1 MITRRLLA
9 VLLLTSLAR
18 PGLGQAASE
27 RTLKTQTGPI
37 RATRVA
43 TDLEHPWGVAFLPDG
58 RMLVTERPGRLRV
71 IDASGKVSAPVRGV
85 PKVVVSNQAGLLD
98 VALSPSFKTDRF
110 VYLSYSE
117 PGDGGAST
125 AVARAKL
132 SANAD
137 ALENLAVIFR
147 QTPKVDGPNHWG
159 SRLVFDRD
167 GKLFITLGE
176 RFKFDPAQD
185 VRTTFGAIVRI
196 EPDGSVPADNPFAG
210 RKDARPEIWS
220 YGHRNVQGAALH
232 PTTGALWAHEFGP
245 RGGDELNIIKPGK
258 NYGWPLVSW
267 GQHYDLRDIPDPP
280 TRPDLEAPVKYWD
293 PVISPSGMTFYTA
306 SLLPSWRGN
315 VLIGGLSAEAVI
327 RLSLDGD
334 KVVGEE
340 RLPMGERVRAVAQ
353 APDGSVIVL
362 TDDDHGEVIRLAP

>member
-1 MITRRLLA
+1 MIPRRFLI
-9 VLLLTSLAR
+9 VLLLTTITR
-18 PGLGQAASE
+18 PGLGLAGSE
-27 RTLKTQTGPI
+27 RVIKTQSGPI
-37 RATRVA
+37 RATRLA
-43 TDLEHPWGVAFLPDG
+43 SDLEHPWGVAFLPDG

-71 IDASGKVSAPVRGV
+71 IDATGKVSPPIRGV
-85 PKVVVSNQAGLLD
+85 PKVVVSDQAGLLD
-98 VALSPSFKTDRF
+98 VATSPSFKTDRF

-132 SANAD
+132 AANDA
-137 ALENLAVIFR
+137 ALEDLTVIFR

-196 EPDGSVPADNPFAG
+196 EADGSVPKDNPFAG
-210 RKDARPEIWS
+210 RKEARPEIWS

-232 PTTGALWAHEFGP
+232 PTTGVLWAHEFGP

-267 GQHYDLRDIPDPP
+267 GRHYDLRDIPDPP
-280 TRPDLEAPVKYWD
+280 TRPDLEQPVKYWD
-293 PVISPSGMTFYTA
+293 PVISPSGMTFYTG

-315 VLIGGLSAEAVI
+315 ILIGGLSAEAVI

-334 KVVGEE
+334 RVVGEE
-340 RLPMGERVRAVAQ
+340 RSPIGERVRAVAQ
-353 APDGSVIVL
+353 APDGSVVIL
-362 TDDDHGEVIRLAP
+362 TDEDDGEVMRLAP